1 MASPPTM
8 GSAPANTYTQ
18 AGASGTVHEDVSDI
32 INRIDP
38 ETTPFVSSLGRD
50 PAAQTLHEWLVQ
62 DLNSAQDVPQPE
74 GFTAVMSPARKP
86 ARLGNIC
93 QIFTRTVA
101 VSGTLRAVDSIGGE
115 DEYNRQLVLRGIE
128 LRRDLELVA
137 TSAVAK
143 TATDPRHMAGLP
155 TFCTNGSR
163 GAGAGVMPVGDG
175 SNAGTAGTARDLTL
189 DMVNNA
195 MQQAWN
201 AGGEPTFAVMSGN
214 IKNYFAT
221 LSQGG
226 TGNPIA
232 AQNIVQASPTGQ
244 LTIQGAV
251 DIYRT
256 NFGTLQLAPDRF
268 MPANNILLVD
278 KNYVS
283 LSPLPGRDF
292 IEQQYA
298 VTGDNSQGGLL
309 FEGTLTVNAPK
320 AHAWIADLN
329 Q

>member
-8 GSAPANTYTQ
+8 GSAPSNTYTQ

-38 ETTPFVSSLGRD
+38 ETTPFYSSLGTD
-50 PAAQTLHEWLVQ
+50 EASQTLHEWLVQ
-62 DLNSAQDVPQPE
+62 ELNTAADVPQPE
-74 GFTAVMSPARKP
+74 GFTAVMSPAKKP
-86 ARLGNIC
+86 ARLGNIT
-93 QIFTRTVA
+93 QILARTVA

-128 LRRDLELVA
+128 LRRDLELVMLSA
-137 TSAVAK
+137 TPKA
-143 TATDPRHMAGLP
+143 ATDPRHMAGLP

-175 SNAGTAGTARDLTL
+175 TNAGTAGTARDLTL

-195 MQQAWN
+195 MQQAWTQ
-201 AGGEPTFAVMSGN
+201 GGEPTFGVMSGN

-251 DIYRT
+251 DVYRT

-268 MPANNILLVD
+268 MPANNILIVD
-278 KNYVS
+278 KNYVAY
-283 LSPLPGRDF
+283 SPLPGRNF
-292 IEQQYA
+292 LHQTYA
-298 VTGDNSQGGLL
+298 QTGDNSQGGVLL
-309 FEGTLTVNAPK
+309 EATLTVSAPK